1 MTAQGE
7 PRWVDTAISHVLR
20 GGVVLSTI
28 VIACGVLLTFVHHPS
43 YVRSQIALRQL
54 TAPEQAFPH
63 TVRGVIGG
71 AEQARGQ
78 ALITLGLL
86 LLIATPVARVALSI
100 GIFTVER
107 DHLYTSITTIVL
119 LLLLLSFVLGAAG

>member
-1 MTAQGE
+1 M
-7 PRWVDTAISHVLR
+7 DSAISRVLR
-20 GGVVLSTI
+20 GGVLLSTM
-28 VIACGVLLTFVHHPS
+28 VIAAGVALTFVHHPS
-43 YVRSQIALRQL
+43 YVRSEAALRQL

-100 GIFTVER
+100 GIFTIER
-107 DHLYTSITTIVL
+107 DHLYTSITAIVL
-119 LLLLLSFVLGAAG
+119 ILLLLSFIVGAAA